1 MNERVAK
8 LRRQSVEIRP
18 YISTE
23 RAELMTEFYK
33 SDVPQ
38 RESVPVCRA
47 LSFKYLMENKT
58 ICINDGELIVGE
70 RGPAPKATP
79 TYPELCCHSLEDL
92 DILNSRER
100 TSFVV
105 TEEIRKIYSERIIPF
120 WTGKTMR
127 EKIFGAMDQKWHQAF
142 NAGVFT
148 EFMEQRA
155 PGHAILDDK
164 IYHKG
169 MLDFKR
175 DIAENRKKLDYFND
189 PRAYEKDQEYQ
200 AMSVC
205 ADAVII
211 FAERYAAKAKEL
223 AQQESEPVRRSE
235 LEQIAEVCSYV
246 PAHAPRNFWE
256 ALQSYWFVHL
266 SVITELNTWDSFNPG
281 RLDQHLLGFF
291 EQGLEEGTLTP
302 EQAKELLQ
310 CFWIKFNNQPA
321 PPKVGITEEQSG
333 TYTDFSLINIGGVR
347 AVDGADAVNDVSYM
361 MLDVVEE
368 MRLTQPSSC
377 IQISKRNPDRFLKR
391 ACEVIRAGFGQPSV
405 FNTDVIIKEMLQDGK
420 NMTDARTGGPSG
432 CVTVSSFGKESCT
445 LTGYINW
452 PKIFELACN
461 NGVDPNSGE
470 QVGPPT
476 GDARK
481 FNSYQQLVDAYK
493 EQLRYFIDL
502 KIRANNIIER
512 LYANY
517 MPAPFMSIL
526 MNDCIARGLDYH
538 NGGARYN
545 PTYIQGVG
553 IGTVTD
559 ALAAVKSHVFEQQD
573 ITMNEL
579 LTAMRA
585 DFKGHSARG
594 RLPGAQVTAERLQQ
608 MLLHHTPKYG
618 NDDNYADSIA
628 EEVFNAYYDLLNG
641 RPNTKGGKYRV
652 NLLPTTVHIYFGSV
666 VGALPN
672 GRKAG
677 EPVSEGISPTQGCDT
692 KGPTAVIKSAA
703 RIDHVR
709 TGGTLLNMK
718 FNPQV
723 LAGDGI
729 DKLVHLIRSY
739 FKLDGHH
746 IQFNVIDAE
755 TLRKAQQ
762 NPEQH
767 RDLIVRVAGFSDY
780 FVDVGRDLQNEII
793 ARTEQQSL

>member
-1 MNERVAK
+1 MNERVKK
-8 LRRQSVEIRP
+8 LRKESVETRP

-23 RAELMTEFYK
+23 RAELMSDFYQ
-33 SDVPQ
+33 SDIPH
-38 RESVPVCRA
+38 RESVAVCRA
-47 LSFKYLMENKT
+47 LSFKHLMENKA

-79 TYPELCCHSLEDL
+79 TYPELCCHSMEDL
-92 DILNSRER
+92 CILNSRER
-100 TSFVV
+100 TPFVV
-105 TEEIRKIYSERIIPF
+105 AEEVRKIYSERIIPF

-127 EKIFGAMDQKWHQAF
+127 EKLFASMEEKWHQAF

-169 MLDFKR
+169 MLEFKH
-175 DIAENRKKLDYFND
+175 DIAENREKLDYFND

-200 AMSVC
+200 AMDIC

-211 FAERYAAKAKEL
+211 FAQRHAEKATQL
-223 AQQESEPVRRSE
+223 AQQETNPVRRSE
-235 LEQIAEVCSYV
+235 LERIAEVCSHV
-246 PAHAPRNFWE
+246 PANAPRNFQE

-281 RLDQHLLGFF
+281 RLDQHLLPFYEKGR
-291 EQGLEEGTLTP
+291 QEGNLTP
-302 EQAKELLQ
+302 EQARELLQ

-321 PPKVGITEEQSG
+321 PPKVGVTEEQSG
-333 TYTDFSLINIGGVR
+333 TYTDFALINIGGVTP
-347 AVDGADAVNDVSYM
+347 ADGSDAVNDISYM
-361 MLDVVEE
+361 MLDVAEE
-368 MRLTQPSSC
+368 MRLIQPSSC
-377 IQISKRNPDRFLKR
+377 IQVSMRNPDRFLKR
-391 ACEVIRAGFGQPSV
+391 ACEVIRTGFGQPSV

-420 NMTDARTGGPSG
+420 NITDARTGGPSG

-461 NGVDPNSGE
+461 DGVDLNSGE
-470 QVGPPT
+470 QVGPRT
-476 GDARK
+476 GEARK
-481 FNSYQQLVDAYK
+481 FTSYQQLMDAYK
-493 EQLRYFIDL
+493 RQLRYFIDL

-512 LYANY
+512 LYANF
-517 MPAPFMSIL
+517 MPAPFMSIV
-526 MNDCIARGLDYH
+526 MDDCIARGLDYH

-553 IGTVTD
+553 IGTLTD
-559 ALAAVKSHVFEQQD
+559 SLAAVKCHVFDEQNISMD
-573 ITMNEL
+573 EL
-579 LTAMRA
+579 LKAMQA
-585 DFKGHSARG
+585 DFEGYEHLRQK
-594 RLPGAQVTAERLQQ
+594 
-608 MLLHHTPKYG
+608 LLYHTPKYG
-618 NDDNYADSIA
+618 NDDDYADEIA
-628 EEVFNAYYDLLNG
+628 EEVFNVYYDLLNG
-641 RPNTKGGKYRV
+641 RPNTKGGRYRV

-677 EPVSEGISPTQGCDT
+677 ETVSEGISPTQGADT
-692 KGPTAVIKSAA
+692 KGPTAVFKSAA

-723 LAGDGI
+723 LAGEGI
-729 DKLVHLIRSY
+729 DKLLHLIRSY

-746 IQFNVIDAE
+746 VQFNVIDAE
-755 TLRKAQQ
+755 MLRKAQQ
-762 NPEQH
+762 NPERH
-767 RDLIVRVAGFSDY
+767 RDLIVRVAGYSDY
-780 FVDVGRDLQNEII
+780 FIDVGRDLQNEII
-793 ARTEQQSL
+793 ARTEQRSV

>member
-8 LRRQSVEIRP
+8 LRKQSVDTKP

-23 RAELMTEFYK
+23 RAELMTDFYK
-33 SDVPQ
+33 SDIPANK
-38 RESVPVCRA
+38 SVPLCRA
-47 LSFKYLMENKT
+47 LSFKYLMENKS

-70 RGPAPKATP
+70 RGPAPRATP
-79 TYPELCCHSLEDL
+79 TYPELCCHDMEDL
-92 DILNSRER
+92 RILTTREK
-100 TSFVV
+100 TTFVV
-105 TEEIRKIYSERIIPF
+105 TEEVKNIYKEKIIPF
-120 WTGKTMR
+120 WTGKTIR
-127 EKIFGAMDQKWHQAF
+127 EKLFSAMDQNWHQAF

-169 MLDFKR
+169 MLDFKH
-175 DIAENRKKLDYFND
+175 DIAENRRKLDYSND
-189 PRAYEKDQEYQ
+189 PHANEKDQEYQ
-200 AMSVC
+200 AMDIC
-205 ADAVII
+205 ADAVIT
-211 FAERYAAKAKEL
+211 FARRHADKAMEL
-223 AQQESEPVRRSE
+223 AKQETDLVRRSE
-235 LEQIAEVCSYV
+235 LEQISEVCSHV
-246 PAHAPRNFWE
+246 PANAPRNFWE

-281 RLDQHLLGFF
+281 RLDQHLLPFYEKGLQ
-291 EQGLEEGTLTP
+291 EQTLTP
-302 EQAKELLQ
+302 EQAQELLQ

-333 TYTDFSLINIGGVR
+333 TYTDFALINIGGVKPT
-347 AVDGADAVNDVSYM
+347 DGAGAVNDVSYLI
-361 MLDVVEE
+361 LDVVEE

-377 IQISKRNPDRFLKR
+377 IQISKKNPDRFLRR
-391 ACEVIRAGFGQPSV
+391 ACEVIRTGIGQPSV

-420 NMTDARTGGPSG
+420 SLTDARTGGPSG

-452 PKIFELACN
+452 PKILELACN
-461 NGVDPNSGE
+461 NGIDPSSGA
-470 QVGPPT
+470 QLGPQT
-476 GDARK
+476 GDAHG
-481 FNSYQQLVDAYK
+481 FTSYQQLFDAYK
-493 EQLRYFIDL
+493 KQLGYFIDL
-502 KIRANNIIER
+502 KISANNVIER
-512 LYANY
+512 LFADY
-517 MPAPFMSIL
+517 MPAPFMSII
-526 MNDCIARGLDYH
+526 MDDCIARGLDYH
-538 NGGARYN
+538 NGGPRYN

-559 ALAAVKSHVFEQQD
+559 ALAAVKYHVFDQQSV
-573 ITMNEL
+573 TMDEL
-579 LTAMRA
+579 MSATQA
-585 DFKGHSARG
+585 DFEGH
-594 RLPGAQVTAERLQQ
+594 ER
-608 MLLHHTPKYG
+608 LHHTLLNHTPRYG
-618 NDDNYADSIA
+618 NDEDYADNIT
-628 EEVFNAYYDLLNG
+628 EEVFNAYYKLLNG

-666 VGALPN
+666 VNALPN

-677 EPVSEGISPTQGCDT
+677 EPVSEGISPSQGCDT

-703 RIDHVR
+703 RIDHAR

-723 LAGDGI
+723 LAGDSL
-729 DKLVHLIRSY
+729 DKLLHLIRSY

-746 IQFNVIDAE
+746 VQFNVITAQ

-762 NPEQH
+762 NPQHH
-767 RDLIVRVAGFSDY
+767 RDLIVRVAGYSDY

-793 ARTEQQSL
+793 ARTELQSF

>member
-8 LRRQSVEIRP
+8 LRKQSVETRP

-23 RAELMTEFYK
+23 RAELMTDFYE
-33 SDVPQ
+33 SDVPLH
-38 RESVPVCRA
+38 ESVAVCRA
-47 LSFKYLMENKT
+47 LSFRHLMENKT

-79 TYPELCCHSLEDL
+79 TYPELCCHSMEDL
-92 DILNSRER
+92 RILNSRER
-100 TSFVV
+100 TPFVV
-105 TEEIRKIYSERIIPF
+105 SDEVRKIYSERIIPF

-127 EKIFGAMDQKWHQAF
+127 EKLFGAMDEKWRQAF
-142 NAGVFT
+142 DAGVFT

-189 PRAYEKDQEYQ
+189 PRAYEKDQQYQ
-200 AMSVC
+200 AMDIC
-205 ADAVII
+205 ADSVIT
-211 FAERYAAKAKEL
+211 FAQRHAEKATQL
-223 AQQESEPVRRSE
+223 AQQETDPVRRSE
-235 LEQIAEVCSYV
+235 LERIAEVCSHV
-246 PAHAPRNFWE
+246 PANAPRNFQE

-281 RLDQHLLGFF
+281 RLDQHLLPFYEKGR
-291 EQGLEEGTLTP
+291 QEGNLTDQ
-302 EQAKELLQ
+302 QARELLQ

-321 PPKVGITEEQSG
+321 PPKVGVTEEQSG
-333 TYTDFSLINIGGVR
+333 TYTDFALINIGGLTP
-347 AVDGADAVNDVSYM
+347 ADGGDAVNDVSYM

-368 MRLTQPSSC
+368 MRLIQPSSC

-391 ACEVIRAGFGQPSV
+391 ACEVIRTGFGQPSV
-405 FNTDVIIKEMLQDGK
+405 FNTDVIIQEMLHDGK

-452 PKIFELACN
+452 PRIFELACN
-461 NGVDPNSGE
+461 DGVDPNSGG
-470 QVGPPT
+470 QVGPRT
-476 GDARK
+476 GDARE
-481 FNSYQQLVDAYK
+481 FASYQQLMDAYSR
-493 EQLRYFIDL
+493 QLEYFIDL
-502 KIRANNIIER
+502 KIKGNNIIER

-517 MPAPFMSIL
+517 MPAPFMSVV
-526 MNDCIARGLDYH
+526 MDDCIARGLDYH

-553 IGTVTD
+553 IGTLTD
-559 ALAAVKSHVFEQQD
+559 SLASVKYHVFDEQNISMD
-573 ITMNEL
+573 EL
-579 LTAMRA
+579 LKALKA
-585 DFKGHSARG
+585 DFEGYEHLRRK
-594 RLPGAQVTAERLQQ
+594 
-608 MLLHHTPKYG
+608 LLYNTPKYG
-618 NDDNYADSIA
+618 NDDDYADEIA
-628 EEVFNAYYDLLNG
+628 EEVFNVYYDLLNG

-666 VGALPN
+666 IGALPN

-677 EPVSEGISPTQGCDT
+677 ETVSEGISPTQGADT
-692 KGPTAVIKSAA
+692 KGPTAVFKSAA
-703 RIDHVR
+703 RIDHAR

-723 LAGDGI
+723 LAGEGI
-729 DKLVHLIRSY
+729 DKFLHLIRSY

-746 IQFNVIDAE
+746 VQFNVIDAE

-767 RDLIVRVAGFSDY
+767 RDLIVRVAGYSDY

-793 ARTEQQSL
+793 ARTEQQAL

>member
-8 LRRQSVEIRP
+8 LRKQSVETRP

-23 RAELMTEFYK
+23 RAELMTDFYRG
-33 SDVPQ
+33 DIPQ
-38 RESVPVCRA
+38 KVSVVVCRA

-58 ICINDGELIVGE
+58 VCINDGELIVGE

-79 TYPELCCHSLEDL
+79 TYPELCCHSIEDL
-92 DILNSRER
+92 RVLSRREK

-105 TEEIRKIYSERIIPF
+105 SDEVRKIYGEKIIPF

-127 EKIFGAMDQKWHQAF
+127 EKVFAAMEEKWHQAF

-175 DIAENRKKLDYFND
+175 QIAENRKKLDYFND
-189 PRAYEKDQEYQ
+189 LRAYEKDQEYQ
-200 AMSVC
+200 AMDICV
-205 ADAVII
+205 DAVII
-211 FAERYAAKAKEL
+211 FARRHAEKAKQL
-223 AQQESEPVRRSE
+223 AQQETDPVRRDE
-235 LEQIAEVCSYV
+235 LEHIAEVCSHV
-246 PAHAPRNFWE
+246 PANAPRNFWE

-281 RLDQHLLGFF
+281 RLDQHLLPFY
-291 EQGLEEGTLTP
+291 QKGLEDGSLTP
-302 EQAKELLQ
+302 EKAKELLE

-321 PPKVGITEEQSG
+321 PPKVGVTEEQSG
-333 TYTDFSLINIGGVR
+333 TYVDFALINTGGVKP
-347 AVDGADAVNDVSYM
+347 ADGSDAVNDVSYM

-377 IQISKRNPDRFLKR
+377 VQISMKSPDRFLKR
-391 ACEVIRAGFGQPSV
+391 ACEVIRTGFGQPSV
-405 FNTDVIIKEMLQDGK
+405 FNTDVIVKEMLQDGK
-420 NMTDARTGGPSG
+420 CITDARAGGPSG
-432 CVTVSSFGKESCT
+432 CVEVSSFGRESCT

-452 PKIFELACN
+452 PRIFELACN
-461 NGVDPNSGE
+461 DGVDPNSGR
-470 QVGPPT
+470 QVGPRT

-481 FNSYQQLVDAYK
+481 FTSYEQLMDAYRR
-493 EQLRYFIDL
+493 QLGYFIDL
-502 KIRANNIIER
+502 KIKGNNIIER

-517 MPAPFMSIL
+517 MPTPMMSL
-526 MNDCIARGLDYH
+526 LVDDCIARGLDYH

-553 IGTVTD
+553 IGTLTD
-559 ALAAVKSHVFEQQD
+559 SLAAVKYHVFDGQNISMD
-573 ITMNEL
+573 EL
-579 LTAMRA
+579 LKALQA
-585 DFKGHSARG
+585 DF
-594 RLPGAQVTAERLQQ
+594 ERYENLRQK
-608 MLLHHTPKYG
+608 LLYNTPKYG
-618 NDDNYADSIA
+618 NDDDYADGIA
-628 EEVFNAYYDLLNG
+628 EEVFNVYYDLLNG
-641 RPNTKGGKYRV
+641 RPNTKGGRYRV

-666 VGALPN
+666 TGALPN
-672 GRKAG
+672 GRKKG
-677 EPVSEGISPTQGCDT
+677 EAVSEGISPSQGADT

-703 RIDHVR
+703 RIDHAR

-723 LAGDGI
+723 LAGEGI
-729 DKLVHLIRSY
+729 DKLLHLIRSY
-739 FKLDGHH
+739 FRLDGHH
-746 IQFNVIDAE
+746 IQFNVIGADM
-755 TLRKAQQ
+755 LREAQR

-767 RDLIVRVAGFSDY
+767 RDLIVRVAGYSDY

-793 ARTEQQSL
+793 ARTEQQAL

>member
-8 LRRQSVEIRP
+8 LRKHSVDTKP

-23 RAELMTEFYK
+23 RAELITDFYK
-33 SDVPQ
+33 SDIPANN
-38 RESVPVCRA
+38 SVPVCRA
-47 LSFKYLMENKT
+47 LSFKYLMENKS
-58 ICINDGELIVGE
+58 ICINEGELIVGE

-92 DILNSRER
+92 RILNSRER
-100 TSFVV
+100 TPFVV
-105 TEEIRKIYSERIIPF
+105 SEDVRNIYKEKIIPF
-120 WTGKTMR
+120 WTGKTIR
-127 EKIFGAMDQKWHQAF
+127 EQLFNAMDEKWLQAF
-142 NAGVFT
+142 DAGVFT

-175 DIAENRKKLDYFND
+175 DIAEHREKLDYSND
-189 PRAYEKDQEYQ
+189 PQANEKDQEYQ
-200 AMSVC
+200 AMDIC
-205 ADAVII
+205 ADAVIT
-211 FAERYAAKAKEL
+211 FAKRHAEKATEL
-223 AQQESEPVRRSE
+223 AQHETDPVRKKE
-235 LEQIAEVCSYV
+235 LDQIAEVCSHV
-246 PAHAPRNFWE
+246 PANAPRNFRE

-281 RLDQHLLGFF
+281 RLDQHLLPFY
-291 EQGLEEGTLTP
+291 EKGLEEGNLTP
-302 EQAKELLQ
+302 ELAKDLLQ

-333 TYTDFSLINIGGVR
+333 TYTDFALINVGGVKPT
-347 AVDGADAVNDVSYM
+347 DGSDAVNDVSYLI
-361 MLDVVEE
+361 LDVVEE

-377 IQISKRNPDRFLKR
+377 IQISKKNPDRFLRR
-391 ACEVIRAGFGQPSV
+391 ACEVIRTGIGQPSV
-405 FNTDVIIKEMLQDGK
+405 FNTDVIIMEMLQDGK
-420 NMTDARTGGPSG
+420 SLTDARTGGPSG

-461 NGVDPNSGE
+461 NGVDPNSGV
-470 QVGPPT
+470 QLGPQT
-476 GDARK
+476 GDPGE
-481 FNSYQQLVDAYK
+481 FDSYQQLFDAYK
-493 EQLRYFIDL
+493 IQLAYFIDL
-502 KIRANNIIER
+502 KINANNAIER
-512 LYANY
+512 LFANN
-517 MPAPFMSIL
+517 MPAPFMSII
-526 MNDCIARGLDYH
+526 MDDCIARGVDYH

-559 ALAAVKSHVFEQQD
+559 ALAAVKYHVFDRQNYSMD
-573 ITMNEL
+573 EL
-579 LTAMRA
+579 MTATQA
-585 DFKGHSARG
+585 NFEDH
-594 RLPGAQVTAERLQQ
+594 ERLQHT
-608 MLLHHTPKYG
+608 LLNHTPKYG
-618 NDDNYADSIA
+618 NDEDYADSIT
-628 EEVFNAYYDLLNG
+628 EEVFNAYYKLLNG

-677 EPVSEGISPTQGCDT
+677 EPVSEGISPSQGCDI

-703 RIDHVR
+703 RIDHAR

-723 LAGDGI
+723 LAGDSL

-746 IQFNVIDAE
+746 IQFNVIGAQ

-762 NPEQH
+762 NPQRH
-767 RDLIVRVAGFSDY
+767 RDLIVRVAGYSDY
-780 FVDVGRDLQNEII
+780 FVDVGTDLQNEII
-793 ARTEQQSL
+793 ARTEQQSF

>member
-8 LRRQSVEIRP
+8 LRKQSVEIKP

-23 RAELMTEFYK
+23 RAELMTDFYK
-33 SDVPQ
+33 SDLPARV
-38 RESVPVCRA
+38 SVPLCRA
-47 LSFKYLMENKT
+47 LSFKYLLENKT

-70 RGPAPKATP
+70 RGPAPKGTP

-92 DILNSRER
+92 RILNSRER
-100 TSFVV
+100 TPFVV
-105 TEEIRKIYSERIIPF
+105 TEEVRNIYKEKIFPF
-120 WTGKTMR
+120 WSGKTMR
-127 EKIFGAMDQKWHQAF
+127 EKLFSSMDEEWHQAF
-142 NAGVFT
+142 DAGVFT

-155 PGHAILDDK
+155 PGHAILDNK
-164 IYHKG
+164 IYRKG

-175 DIAENRKKLDYFND
+175 DIAENRKNLDYFND

-200 AMSVC
+200 AMDIC
-205 ADAVII
+205 ADAVIT
-211 FAERYAAKAKEL
+211 FAQRYADKAMELAKE
-223 AQQESEPVRRSE
+223 ESDPVRQKE
-235 LEQIAEVCSYV
+235 LEQIAKVCSHV
-246 PAHAPRNFWE
+246 PANAPCNFWE
-256 ALQSYWFVHL
+256 ALQAYWFVHL

-281 RLDQHLLGFF
+281 RLDQHLMPFYEKGI
-291 EQGLEEGTLTP
+291 QEGTLSP

-310 CFWIKFNNQPA
+310 CFWVKFNNQPA
-321 PPKVGITEEQSG
+321 PPKVGVTEEQSG
-333 TYTDFSLINIGGVR
+333 TYTDFALINVGGVTPD
-347 AVDGADAVNDVSYM
+347 DGADAVNDVSYM
-361 MLDVVEE
+361 ILDVVEE
-368 MRLTQPSSC
+368 MHLTQPSSC
-377 IQISKRNPDRFLKR
+377 IQISEKNPDRLVRR
-391 ACEVIRAGFGQPSV
+391 ACEVIRTGLGQPSV
-405 FNTDVIIKEMLQDGK
+405 FNTDVIIREMLADGK
-420 NMTDARTGGPSG
+420 SLTDARTGGPSG

-461 NGVDPNSGE
+461 NGADPNSDR
-470 QVGPPT
+470 QIGPQT
-476 GDARK
+476 GDVCS
-481 FNSYQQLVDAYK
+481 FTSYQQLFDAYR

-502 KIRANNIIER
+502 KIKANNVIER
-512 LYANY
+512 LFANY

-526 MNDCIARGLDYH
+526 MDDCIACGLDYH

-559 ALAAVKSHVFEQQD
+559 ALAAVKFHVFDQSN
-573 ITMNEL
+573 ITMDEL
-579 LTAMRA
+579 LTAMQA
-585 DFKGHSARG
+585 DFEDH
-594 RLPGAQVTAERLQQ
+594 ERLLHK
-608 MLLHHTPKYG
+608 LLNHTPKYG
-618 NDDNYADSIA
+618 NDEDYADSIT
-628 EEVFNAYYDLLNG
+628 EDVFDVYYELLNG

-677 EPVSEGISPTQGCDT
+677 EPVSEGISPSQGCDT
-692 KGPTAVIKSAA
+692 RGPTAVIKSAS

-723 LAGDGI
+723 LAGEGL
-729 DKLVHLIRSY
+729 DKLVPLIRAY

-746 IQFNVIDAE
+746 IQFNVINAD

-762 NPEQH
+762 NPQQH
-767 RDLIVRVAGFSDY
+767 RDLIVRVAGYSDY

-793 ARTEQQSL
+793 ARTEQQSF